1 MPARTRSLRSSL
13 QPPCSPP
20 SPDPARRPSVPLRAE
35 GEGARRLTETV
46 RRRRLSRPPNGP
58 WLMVQW
64 SARVANL
71 RTDEPSHESRPQSP
85 GQGVLDLRRQR
96 QESFTATDTV
106 ATRMEPAVETVKGR
120 QPIIPSFRLPEAQS
134 CADDTTANQTLA
146 ATRPGLTH
154 RRRLPEVQ
162 SSTVLYC
169 IVQYRTPC
177 ARVQS
182 LAQPARSRGRSRLDQ
197 QPHRCLPEDAAHCDP
212 ALGSPAGR
220 GQRNARRKRQKLP
233 SRGRACVL
241 MCNVRAFLANEPIAI
256 KGALR
261 LSFWE
266 PLPKRQVRSGQ

>member
-1 MPARTRSLRSSL
+1 MHVPGATLSNVRYSHWIGTKAIVCGRQCCLSLAPCHDECQKEGGVGTREWLAYLSSALAIASKLTKVHAPVGTKYSSQCCPKHVRTCITSRSPTRRAAYLVDNRRTHQPPVPRQSPPRSGRPKKKSLLRPQPGMPARTRSLRSSL

-106 ATRMEPAVETVKGR
+106 ATRME
-120 QPIIPSFRLPEAQS
+120 
-134 CADDTTANQTLA
+134 
-146 ATRPGLTH
+146 
-154 RRRLPEVQ
+154 
-162 SSTVLYC
+162 
-169 IVQYRTPC
+169 
-177 ARVQS
+177 
-182 LAQPARSRGRSRLDQ
+182 
-197 QPHRCLPEDAAHCDP
+197 
-212 ALGSPAGR
+212 AG
-220 GQRNARRKRQKLP
+220 
-233 SRGRACVL
+233 
-241 MCNVRAFLANEPIAI
+241 FL
-256 KGALR
+256 
-261 LSFWE
+261 
-266 PLPKRQVRSGQ
+266 V